1 MYVFS
6 RQVQGKV
13 HEYESGDLGKT
24 TPRGPAHLAPGD
36 EIE

>member
-13 HEYESGDLGKT
+13 HEYESDNDVKT
-24 TPRGPAHLAPGD
+24 MPRGQAEPGPGD

>member
-13 HEYESGDLGKT
+13 HEYESDDVAKT
-24 TPRGPAHLAPGD
+24 TPRGQAEPGPGD